1 MVIVDYYLTSKIR
14 SIMHNH
20 FEHHA
25 QKGQEFLNKLA
36 LRLGD
41 ESNKDKAMRILRRVF
56 HILRQRLTP
65 EESMQMI
72 AQLPMALKGLYVD
85 GWKLHH
91 RKSKMKTIEQFAMEV
106 VIADREAAWGDFYGE
121 EEVFVA
127 IRAVLET
134 LADYVSPG
142 EIEDMISVMPADLK
156 QVMEAWTMRYK

>member
-1 MVIVDYYLTSKIR
+1 MY
-14 SIMHNH
+14 HH

-25 QKGQEFLNKLA
+25 QKGDEFLNRLA

-41 ESNKDKAMRILRRVF
+41 ENNKDRAMRILRSVF
-56 HILRQRLTP
+56 HVLRQRLTP

-91 RKSKMKTIEQFAMEV
+91 RKSKMKTIEQFACEV
-106 VIADREAAWGDFYGE
+106 VLADREAALGDFYGE

-127 IRAVLET
+127 IRAVMET

-156 QVMEAWTMRYK
+156 QVMETWTVRFK